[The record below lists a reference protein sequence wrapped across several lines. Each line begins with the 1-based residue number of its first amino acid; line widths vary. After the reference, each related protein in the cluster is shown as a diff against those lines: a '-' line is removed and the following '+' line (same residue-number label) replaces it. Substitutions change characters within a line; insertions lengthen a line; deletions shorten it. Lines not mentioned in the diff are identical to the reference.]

1 MRRRRRPGPGK
12 CVCCGRR
19 GPRSHLELSR
29 NAWSRSFSVRFAGE
43 RLMHIGQFWL
53 DSGERLPF
61 PFTAAPRVPAFLRIR
76 TPREWPRRKLDPKF
90 LREPPLRS
98 PRANFTVGALPSAT
112 RNTQTKGA
120 SPSGGPLIARQASVC
135 LTRQRRRFLAPVP
148 APCPDLRA
156 DPTGADPAGR
166 PPSGRRCARSPG
178 PRPWP
183 GRRPR
188 SSPG

>member
-19 GPRSHLELSR
+19 GPRIHPELSR
-29 NAWSRSFSVRFAGE
+29 NAWSRTFSVRFAGGC
-43 RLMHIGQFWL
+43 LMHIGQFWL
-53 DSGERLPF
+53 DSGKRLPS
-61 PFTAAPRVPAFLRIR
+61 PFAAAPRVPAFFAFAL
-76 TPREWPRRKLDPKF
+76 
-90 LREPPLRS
+90 
-98 PRANFTVGALPSAT
+98 RANGRAGNSILGSCRNLPCAHLARISPWGPFPLQKKHA
-112 RNTQTKGA
+112 NKGA
-120 SPSGGPLIARQASVC
+120 SPSGGPLIARQASAC
-135 LTRQRRRFLAPVP
+135 LTWQRRLLPGPVP
-148 APCPDLRA
+148 ALCPDLRA

>member
-1 MRRRRRPGPGK
+1 MRVLWASWPTNSSGAFTKCLVKNFLCPVCRRVFDTYRSVLARFREKAPVSFRSCAP
-12 CVCCGRR
+12 CAAFFAFALRANGRAGNSILGSCR
-19 GPRSHLELSR
+19 NLPCAHLARISP
-29 NAWSRSFSVRFAGE
+29 WG
-43 RLMHIGQFWL
+43 
-53 DSGERLPF
+53 PF
-61 PFTAAPRVPAFLRIR
+61 PLQ
-76 TPREWPRRKLDPKF
+76 KKH
-90 LREPPLRS
+90 
-98 PRANFTVGALPSAT
+98 AN
-112 RNTQTKGA
+112 KGA

-135 LTRQRRRFLAPVP
+135 LTRQRRRLLAPVP

-183 GRRPR
+183 GRRPG